1 MEWRDDFI
9 TNAQHE
15 LTEMVNDWK
24 YDYGAN
30 DRAFV
35 AILL

>member
-9 TNAQHE
+9 TNAQYE

-24 YDYGAN
+24 YNYRAN
-30 DRAFV
+30 DRACV